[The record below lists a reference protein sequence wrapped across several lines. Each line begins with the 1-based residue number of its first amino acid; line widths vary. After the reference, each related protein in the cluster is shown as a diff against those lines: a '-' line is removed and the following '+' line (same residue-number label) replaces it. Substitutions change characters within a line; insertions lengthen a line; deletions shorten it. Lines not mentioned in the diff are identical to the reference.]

1 MNMTARFKYESH
13 FIKKIQH
20 TYLGGTYNSK
30 EIIRSFKEV
39 DFDIVRYVEYKYHYD
54 IIVIEKNPEIIDS
67 GQTVTIINVP
77 KDMITIA
84 NKENNNERI

>member
-13 FIKKIQH
+13 FIKKIQQ
-20 TYLGGTYNSK
+20 TYVGGTYNSK
-30 EIIRSFKEV
+30 EIMLSFKEV

-54 IIVIEKNPEIIDS
+54 IIVCEKDVNLMDGGETII
-67 GQTVTIINVP
+67 IINVP

-84 NKENNNERI
+84 NKENKNERI